1 MTGAEAASAQDGP
14 VAYLT
19 GEYPKVSHTFIAR
32 EVAALRA
39 QGLKVLT
46 CTVRRAAPKD
56 VVGPDQKAEAATT
69 FCVLETA
76 RAPLRLVGA
85 HLGLLARSP
94 GRWFA
99 ALRLAWA
106 TRSPGLRAHLW
117 QLFYFAEAGV
127 LARYL
132 QARGVVHLHNHFSD
146 SSCSVT
152 MLTSAMT
159 AIPFSVTIHGPAELL
174 EPRRWR
180 LDEKIARAR
189 FVACISH
196 FCRSQAMLFS
206 DQAHW
211 GKLRIV
217 HCGVTPAN
225 YGTRPRGDFGQHVL
239 FVGRLDAVKGVP
251 LLLEAFAS
259 ARSRHP
265 DARLTVVGDGPAR
278 AALEAQAL
286 ALGIAG
292 ATTFTGYKAQAEVA
306 ALLEEADMLVLPSFA
321 EGLPVVL
328 MEAMASRI
336 PVIASGVAGVPELV
350 QDGISGFVVPAGD
363 VETLTARLEKLLADP
378 DLCRRMG
385 EAGRAKVEEEFDV
398 EREAAWLAQI
408 LRDGGVGLRP
418 MAGASGGQSPVAL
431 AQGTHDVG

>member
-1 MTGAEAASAQDGP
+1 MPASYPNPATSGP
-14 VAYLT
+14 IAYLT
-19 GEYPKVSHTFIAR
+19 GEYPKVSHTFISR
-32 EVAALRA
+32 EIAGLRA
-39 QGLKVLT
+39 LELKVLT
-46 CTVRRAAPKD
+46 CTIRRAPAKD
-56 VVGPDQKAEAATT
+56 VVGADQLAEAAAT
-69 FCVLETA
+69 FCVVEA
-76 RAPLRLVGA
+76 AKSPRR
-85 HLGLLARSP
+85 LLASHLAVLRRAP
-94 GRWFA
+94 GRWVA
-99 ALRLAWA
+99 ALRLAWR
-106 TRSPGLRAHLW
+106 TRPPGTKAGLW
-117 QLFYFAEAGV
+117 QMFYFAEAAV
-127 LARYL
+127 LAEHLRG
-132 QARGVVHLHNHFSD
+132 QGVVHLHNHFAS
-146 SSCSVT
+146 SSCSVA
-152 MLTSAMT
+152 MLASEMAG
-159 AIPFSVTIHGPAELL
+159 IPFSITIHGPTELF
-174 EPRRWR
+174 EAGHWR

-225 YGTRPRGDFGQHVL
+225 YGTRPRGAFGQHVL

-251 LLLEAFAS
+251 LLLEAFAT
-259 ARSRHP
+259 ARGRHP

-278 AALEAQAL
+278 GALETQAV

-292 ATTFTGYKAQAEVA
+292 ATTFTGYRSQAEVA

-350 QDGISGFVVPAGD
+350 QDGVSGFVVPAGD
-363 VETLTARLEKLLADP
+363 VDTLTARLDRLLADP

-385 EAGRAKVEEEFDV
+385 EAGRVKVEAEFDV
-398 EREAAWLAQI
+398 DVEAVWLHR
-408 LRDGGVGLRP
+408 LF
-418 MAGASGGQSPVAL
+418 AGTGQSIRPGQKA
-431 AQGTHDVG
+431 

>member
-1 MTGAEAASAQDGP
+1 MPASDPAPPGP
-14 VAYLT
+14 IAYLT

-32 EVAALRA
+32 EIAGLRA
-39 QGLKVLT
+39 LGVTVLT
-46 CTVRRAAPKD
+46 CTIRRAAEKD
-56 VVGPDQKAEAATT
+56 VVGADQRTEAAAT
-69 FCVLETA
+69 FCVFETA
-76 RAPLRLVGA
+76 KSPRRLLGSHLAVLRRA
-85 HLGLLARSP
+85 P

-99 ALRLAWA
+99 ALRLAW
-106 TRSPGLRAHLW
+106 RIRPPGTKAALW
-117 QLFYFAEAGV
+117 QLFYFAEAAV
-127 LARYL
+127 LAEHLRG
-132 QARGVVHLHNHFSD
+132 QGVVHLHNHFAS
-146 SSCSVT
+146 SSCSVA
-152 MLTSAMT
+152 MLASEMSG
-159 AIPFSVTIHGPAELL
+159 IPFSVTIHGPTELF
-174 EPRRWR
+174 EAAHWR

-225 YGTRPRGDFGQHVL
+225 YGTRPRATFGQHVL

-251 LLLEAFAS
+251 LLLEAFAA
-259 ARSRHP
+259 ARARHP
-265 DARLTVVGDGPAR
+265 EARLTVVGDGPAR
-278 AALEAQAL
+278 AALEAQAA

-292 ATTFTGYKAQAEVA
+292 ATTFTGYRSQEEVA

-350 QDGISGFVVPAGD
+350 QDGVSGFVVPAGD
-363 VETLTARLEKLLADP
+363 VETLTVRLEKLLADP
-378 DLCRRMG
+378 ELCRRMG
-385 EAGRAKVEEEFDV
+385 EAGRVKVEAEFDIG
-398 EREAAWLAQI
+398 REAVWLAQI
-408 LRDGGVGLRP
+408 LRGGGEGLRP
-418 MAGASGGQSPVAL
+418 PTQPAGASTPA
-431 AQGTHDVG
+431 